1 MRKLKRIEFR
11 FRRKVSRVPMLDL
24 FLLAAV
30 SYLLVAAIHTN
41 LDPYLEV
48 IDGAFMEFTRE
59 GVPVSWSGY
68 VKANDYFQ

>member
-1 MRKLKRIEFR
+1 
-11 FRRKVSRVPMLDL
+11 MLDL

-59 GVPVSWSGY
+59 GVPVSWSDY
-68 VKANDYFQ
+68 VKTNDYFQ